1 MKILR
6 SIPPGFLAGVATTSL
21 LLAGCASPTGS
32 AAKVTSW
39 NPLTWFSGSAGRE
52 AGRAD
57 ERQARAEAQVIDAAQ
72 RTAHETLEALSAA
85 PASRP
90 VEIARESAGVT
101 VTLLDQA
108 AGPLTADESAAI
120 REQIRKLLSDNEALR
135 RQGEKI
141 REENRETVGALS
153 EKLAKAEA
161 GREAATKDLQAAF
174 ARENELANTLRN
186 QRFILWATVIIAAI
200 GYLGVL
206 YLRFAYGGIPNA
218 IGRGLAELRAKNP
231 GAAGIA
237 TEVFDSFLNRDEQR
251 KISQHS

>member
-1 MKILR
+1 M
-6 SIPPGFLAGVATTSL
+6 G
-21 LLAGCASPTGS
+21 
-32 AAKVTSW
+32 
-39 NPLTWFSGSAGRE
+39 
-52 AGRAD
+52 
-57 ERQARAEAQVIDAAQ
+57 
-72 RTAHETLEALSAA
+72 
-85 PASRP
+85 
-90 VEIARESAGVT
+90 
-101 VTLLDQA
+101 
-108 AGPLTADESAAI
+108 LTADESAAI

-141 REENRETVGALS
+141 REQNRETVGALS

-161 GREAATKDLQAAF
+161 GRAAATKDLQAAF

-251 KISQHS
+251 RISQHS